1 MKMKRFVAA
10 AAALLIMVSMI
21 GSGFS
26 YWYFQTSTSTKA
38 EQGLTSNGKEVT
50 QLVAIGKVTAAS
62 NFKIVFDQ
70 TAEGRKTAAKGT
82 GETGVSLGDKD
93 KTEGIHIVY
102 ADDQKTAA
110 IYTKPA
116 SGVDHINNTFGY
128 TYTVTMTMPTD
139 LANYLTIAAGSTDFT
154 LATSTSESNTIY
166 TFTYTSSKAT
176 DDSGISFD
184 WKNITIG
191 YKENQEPT
199 EVSAYNTFKGI
210 VDNAS
215 ITVKYDVTIASTT

>member
-38 EQGLTSNGKEVT
+38 DQGLTSNGKEVT

-70 TAEGRKTAAKGT
+70 TADGRKKATNPSGAS
-82 GETGVSLGDKD
+82 GVSLGDKD

-102 ADDQKTAA
+102 VDDQETAA

-116 SGVDHINNTFGY
+116 SGVDHIDNTFGY
-128 TYTVTMTMPTD
+128 TYTVTMTMPTA
-139 LANYLTIAAGSTDFT
+139 LANYLTIDASSTDFT

-166 TFTYTSSKAT
+166 TFTYTSGKAT
-176 DDSGISFD
+176 TDSVSFD
-184 WKNITIG
+184 WDKITIG
-191 YKENQEPT
+191 YKENKEPT